1 MTRPARPGATLLTAT
16 RALIALVLAVA
27 ALLTSAGL
35 GIAADPSAAPAR
47 LGDVRMTARPLL
59 GGAAR
64 PGAWM
69 AVKVQ
74 LENDGPAIAGELQVT
89 GGQQRDTRFGI
100 PIELPTGARQE
111 HLLYAQPDWAGRGLV
126 VNLVADDELLLS
138 QALNT
143 RAVDAWTPTV
153 VVVAERP
160 EGIVA
165 DIRRGITPPNMNP
178 PVIVTVPPG
187 DLPPRVEAWSAIDR
201 LVWQDVDTTQLTEE
215 QLAALTAWVS
225 AGGLLVVAGGTTG
238 TTTLGGL
245 PPDLL
250 PFLPTG
256 TVDVAEADLAA
267 LLGGLP
273 AGAGSVPAV
282 AGTLTDGVVLGRSGD
297 QVFVAQR
304 RVGQGTVT
312 VLGIDPGTD
321 WLAGTETAASIWRRF
336 LPANANG
343 AVINPLLLTDDSQ
356 ITQAL
361 SNLPAVDL
369 PDLGVLFA
377 LLLLY
382 IALIGPINYLVLRRL
397 DRREWAWVTMP
408 VLVGVFAVAAY
419 ALGAT
424 LKGTDTIVNQVG
436 IVRTAPGAET
446 GLGQIYVGIFSPT
459 RASYDVNV
467 SNGAL
472 LTNPIS
478 VQQNQNGTPLDVQQG
493 ESGQLRDFQVGF
505 AVLRTFRAEAPVRV
519 PRLDADLEYRDG
531 AVVGTLTNRSDLPLE
546 DVVVNLGRGIQT
558 FREIAAGQSVRVAM
572 KVADVRDDGN
582 SLSMLAY
589 GPWPAGGVT
598 DRTEMTRRTV
608 LDQYW
613 YSAGPG
619 SGAPQ
624 AGPTVYAWT
633 SGPELAVEVGSDAKQ
648 VGDTLHVYP
657 APVTVTGPTI
667 FGNPLMARSVVAAT
681 AADAADQG
689 WSLSLSRGTMT
700 VEFRPRGFGGPFTP
714 SKLSL
719 MLTGGESPALSGN
732 GILVGPL
739 PPEQQPPQDDPLD
752 GVTRGFAAVEGDGA
766 GVVAIPD
773 QGNGVAEAPAR
784 AELPWDG
791 IPDVQL
797 FDRTTGLWMELPH
810 LAAGREV
817 TIAEPERYVD
827 ETGAFLARFVNR
839 GDETMGAWFVPLVRL
854 EGEAA

>member
-1 MTRPARPGATLLTAT
+1 MTRPARPGAITPTAL
-16 RALIALVLAVA
+16 RAVIGLSLAVV
-27 ALLTSAGL
+27 ALLSTTGL
-35 GIAADPSAAPAR
+35 GLAADASPAPVAR
-47 LGDVRMTARPLL
+47 PGEVRMTARPLL

-74 LENDGPAIAGELQVT
+74 LENDGPALEGELQVT
-89 GGQQRDTRFGI
+89 GGQQQDTRFGV
-100 PIELPTGARQE
+100 PVELATGARQE
-111 HLLYAQPDWAGRGLV
+111 HVLYAQPNWAGKGLV
-126 VNLVADDELLLS
+126 VNLISDDELLLS
-138 QALNT
+138 QPLTT

-160 EGIVA
+160 EEIVA
-165 DIRRGITPPNMNP
+165 DIRHGVSPPNMNP

-187 DLPPRVEAWSAIDR
+187 DLPSRVEAWSAIDR
-201 LVWQDVDTTQLTEE
+201 LVWQDIDTSQLTED
-215 QLAALTAWVS
+215 QVAALTAWVA
-225 AGGLLVVAGGTTG
+225 AGGLLVVAGGSTG

-245 PPDLL
+245 PPELL

-256 TVDVAEADLAA
+256 TVDVSEADLAS
-267 LLGGLP
+267 LLGELP
-273 AGAGSVPAV
+273 AGAGSLPAV

-297 QVFVAQR
+297 EVFAAQR

-312 VLGIDPGTD
+312 VVGIDPSTA
-321 WLAGTETAASIWRRF
+321 WLAGTDTATSLWRRF
-336 LPANANG
+336 LPSNMNG
-343 AVINPLLLTDDSQ
+343 AVINPLTLNDDSQ
-356 ITQAL
+356 IVQAL

-397 DRREWAWVTMP
+397 DRREWALVTMP

-419 ALGAT
+419 ALGST

-436 IVRTAPGAET
+436 IVRAAVGAET
-446 GLGQIYVGIFSPT
+446 GLGQVYVGVFSPT
-459 RASYDVNV
+459 RASYDVAV

-472 LTNPIS
+472 LTNPIYLQS
-478 VQQNQNGTPLDVQQG
+478 NQSGTPLDVQQG
-493 ESGQLRDFQVGF
+493 ETGRLRDFQVGF

-531 AVVGTLTNRSDLPLE
+531 SVVGTLTNRSELPLQ

-558 FREIAAGQSVRVAM
+558 FREIAPGQAVKVAM

-582 SLSMLAY
+582 SLSTLAY
-589 GPWPAGGVT
+589 GPWPARGVT
-598 DRTEMTRRTV
+598 NRTEMTRRMV

-624 AGPTVYAWT
+624 AGPVVYAWT
-633 SGPELAVEVGSDAKQ
+633 SGPELGVSLGSSAKQ
-648 VGDTLHVYP
+648 VGDTLHIYP
-657 APVTVTGPTI
+657 ASASVTGPTV
-667 FGNPLMARSVVAAT
+667 FGNPLIARSVVAAT
-681 AADAADQG
+681 AGDAIDSG
-689 WSLSLSRGTMT
+689 WNLSLSRGTMT
-700 VEFRPRGFGGPFTP
+700 VEFRPRGFAGPFSPTG
-714 SKLSL
+714 LSL
-719 MLTGGESPALSGN
+719 MVTNGESPTLTGA
-732 GILVGPL
+732 GIPVGPL
-739 PPEQQPPQDDPLD
+739 PADRQPPQDDPLD
-752 GVTRGFAAVEGDGA
+752 GITLGVGGAAGDGLDEVGA
-766 GVVAIPD
+766 PD
-773 QGNGVAEAPAR
+773 AAEVRAR
-784 AELPWDG
+784 EDMPWDG
-791 IPDVQL
+791 IPDLQL

-817 TIAEPERYVD
+817 QVSEPGRYVD
-827 ETGAFLARFVNR
+827 ETGAFLIRFVNR
-839 GDETMGAWFVPLVRL
+839 GGEGMGSWFVPLARL